1 MRVSG
6 VPGVSV
12 SALGAGQ
19 VCQVCQ
25 VYQVCLYR
33 RLVQVVT
40 AKLMWT
46 AACRLRVSTTPR
58 VTTSST
64 QSAAAV
70 WKDLPAVAAN

>member
-6 VPGVSV
+6 VPVVSV

-19 VCQVCQ
+19 VC
-25 VYQVCLYR
+25 QVCLYR